1 MTVIGRFATVPQ
13 SFALLAPRI
22 SPSEACPSH
31 PDEARGVAR
40 PRSASRVESG

>member
-13 SFALLAPRI
+13 SFALLAPLI
-22 SPSEACPSH
+22 SLSDVCPH

-40 PRSASRVESG
+40 PRSASRVESR